1 MEYKLSRTDVKVIR
15 ESLKVYSNKCKQ
27 LIKIDNE
34 TEDCTD
40 EEKYSLTAAITI
52 AECLLENKFKG

>member
-1 MEYKLSRTDVKVIR
+1 MEYKLSRTEVKVIR
-15 ESLKVYSNKCKQ
+15 ESLKTYSNKCKK
-27 LIKIDNE
+27 LIEIYNE
-34 TEDCTD
+34 SRDFTD

>member
-15 ESLKVYSNKCKQ
+15 ESLKAYTNKCKQ
-27 LIKIDNE
+27 LIEIDNDA
-34 TEDCTD
+34 EDFTD

>member
-1 MEYKLSRTDVKVIR
+1 VEYKLSRTEIKVIR

-27 LIKIDNE
+27 LIKIDNNA
-34 TEDCTD
+34 EDFTD
-40 EEKYSLTAAITI
+40 EDKYSLTAAITI

>member
-15 ESLKVYSNKCKQ
+15 ESLKAYTNKCKQ
-27 LIKIDNE
+27 LIEIDNE
-34 TEDCTD
+34 AEDFTD
-40 EEKYSLTAAITI
+40 KERCSLTAVITI